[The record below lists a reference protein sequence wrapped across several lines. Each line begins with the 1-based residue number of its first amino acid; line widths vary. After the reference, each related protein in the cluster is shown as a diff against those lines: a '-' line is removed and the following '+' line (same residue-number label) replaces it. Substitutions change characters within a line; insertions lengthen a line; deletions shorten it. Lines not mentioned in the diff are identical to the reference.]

1 MVSHVGR
8 RCIRLIDES
17 FTRFD
22 IRVARFMP
30 KQRDRFQRLAG
41 PVDIPD
47 EGFGGNGV
55 GFSAMSE
62 FNESRPGRMRWQMPH
77 LPAATDPPK

>member
-8 RCIRLIDES
+8 RCIRLIDQS

-22 IRVARFMP
+22 IRVARLCLSN
-30 KQRDRFQRLAG
+30 DRFRRPAG
-41 PVDIPD
+41 PIDIPD
-47 EGFGGNGV
+47 EVFGGNGV

-62 FNESRPGRMRWQMPH
+62 FNESRPGRM
-77 LPAATDPPK
+77 

>member
-1 MVSHVGR
+1 MASHIGR
-8 RCIRLIDES
+8 RCIRLIDQS

-22 IRVARFMP
+22 IRVA
-30 KQRDRFQRLAG
+30 QLCLSNDRFRRPAG

-55 GFSAMSE
+55 GFLAMSE
-62 FNESRPGRMRWQMPH
+62 FNESRPGRM
-77 LPAATDPPK
+77 

>member
-8 RCIRLIDES
+8 RCIRVIDEA

-22 IRVARFMP
+22 IRVARLCLSN
-30 KQRDRFQRLAG
+30 DRFRRPAG

-47 EGFGGNGV
+47 EGFGSIGV
-55 GFSAMSE
+55 EFSAMSE